1 MLIRDWLENVK
12 CTKRSTAG
20 YHASM
25 LELSLFSTASLSPS
39 LFAYYSILLLPSS
52 IFRFFLHLYPKLRP
66 SSSSSSSCSTSSSP
80 SSFCFPSSSV
90 LLSLPITILHPS
102 SSLLSSPLPS
112 SPITLVLCPSYTPL
126 ESSRYLWNL
135 LDRASAAFLVARSKT
150 SLEEEPPRVSVPV
163 DPGDRGNVS
172 IFITADASAR
182 RTPCQ
187 IAARFCR
194 GFSRP
199 APPISR
205 TPISVK

>member
-112 SPITLVLCPSYTPL
+112 SPITLSVRPTLLSRAPDIYGIFLIARPLHSSLLARRPRSKKSRRVSPWTPGT
-126 ESSRYLWNL
+126 EGTFQSSLRPMPVRGAH
-135 LDRASAAFLVARSKT
+135 RAKLRPGFVAAFRDPPLRYRVRRS
-150 SLEEEPPRVSVPV
+150 R
-163 DPGDRGNVS
+163 
-172 IFITADASAR
+172 
-182 RTPCQ
+182 
-187 IAARFCR
+187 
-194 GFSRP
+194 
-199 APPISR
+199 
-205 TPISVK
+205 